1 MVSEERWIVA
11 TQDSESKGPAKELF
25 VRRASGLTRTVS
37 PWSALVYAFVCP
49 TMTFAFLYYTQEQTL
64 YLGAHGFYTSLL
76 ILALFPIAA
85 VYVFMSLSMPRSGGE
100 YIYVSRTLNPL
111 LGFIACWTLTIV
123 GINWSGL
130 LSQWAVNWG
139 LGNLFLAEGLS
150 HSNGTL
156 IHWGQYLS
164 ITTADNRWV
173 IWIISSVILI
183 SAFVVMSRGTKAV
196 MRAMW
201 TVLAIQWIMLI
212 AFIAVALASG
222 GENNTISG
230 FQAIQSLSWSDVTN
244 GVKELGGLPGFS
256 VAATVWAGLAFVN
269 LSTLGSTYAA
279 NISGEIK
286 KVNVAMPLSQLGAM
300 ALFVVYWIIFSK
312 VANYGLGENT
322 IRSMALLETQ
332 GKASELLGTYPTIS
346 YMVVW
351 MTKNWFLVAIA
362 GPLGFLAA
370 TWGGVLGLSF
380 GPVRNL
386 FAFAFDGLIPS
397 WASKVSRNGS
407 PNRAVLLAGAI
418 AWLVL
423 TVATFTT
430 WYSYITYTVTIWM
443 VGWVILGVAAMVFP
457 YVRRDIFEKSPALV
471 QSKVLGVPVISI
483 LGFLSAGV
491 AAVTVYATFLTG
503 TTPTMN
509 TKNLL
514 YTALFFI
521 LIPIVIYFIATIWQ
535 RSKGVSMDKRF
546 KTIPPD

>member
-1 MVSEERWIVA
+1 M
-11 TQDSESKGPAKELF
+11 GELF

-64 YLGAHGFYTSLL
+64 YLGSKGFLTSFL
-76 ILALFPIAA
+76 IFALFPIAA
-85 VYVFMSLSMPRSGGE
+85 IYVFMSLSMPRSGGE
-100 YIYVSRTLNPL
+100 YIYVSRILHPL
-111 LGFIACWTLTIV
+111 PGFIACWTLTIV

-139 LGNLFLAEGLS
+139 FGNLFLSEGLA
-150 HSNGTL
+150 HQNQTL
-156 IHWGQYLS
+156 IHWGKFLS
-164 ITTADNRWV
+164 ITTPDSRWV
-173 IWIISSVILI
+173 IWGIASVLLI

-201 TVLAIQWIMLI
+201 TVLVFQWAMLLTFIVICLVAGGQAHTI
-212 AFIAVALASG
+212 A
-222 GENNTISG
+222 G
-230 FQAIQSLSWSDVTN
+230 FQATQGISFSDVTSA
-244 GVKELGGLPGFS
+244 VKTLGGLPVFA

-286 KVNVAMPLSQLGAM
+286 KVNKAMPLAQLGSM
-300 ALFVVYWIIFSK
+300 ALFVVYWILFTK
-312 VANYGLGENT
+312 VANYGIGENT
-322 IRSMALLETQ
+322 IRSLALLETQ
-332 GKASELLGTYPTIS
+332 GKASAMLGTYPTIS

-351 MTKNWFLVAIA
+351 MTHNWFLVALA
-362 GPLGFLAA
+362 GPFGFLVA
-370 TWGGVLGLSF
+370 TWGGILGLSF

-386 FAFAFDGLIPS
+386 FAFAFDGLIPA
-397 WASKVSRNGS
+397 WANKVSRNGS

-430 WYSYITYTVTIWM
+430 WYNYITYTVTIWM
-443 VGWVILGVAAMVFP
+443 VGWFILGIAAMVFP
-457 YVRRDIFEKSPALV
+457 YVRKDIYEKSPQIV
-471 QSKVLGVPVISI
+471 QSKLLGLPVITI
-483 LGFLSAGV
+483 LGFVGMIVS
-491 AAVTVYATFLTG
+491 AVTVYATFLTG

-509 TKNLL
+509 TKNLA
-514 YTALFFI
+514 YTALFFVI
-521 LIPIVIYFIATIWQ
+521 LPIIIYFIATTWH
-535 RSKGVSMDKRF
+535 RSRGVPMDKRF

>member
-1 MVSEERWIVA
+1 MA
-11 TQDSESKGPAKELF
+11 TQDREAQGTSKELF

-64 YLGAHGFYTSLL
+64 YLGAKGFWTSFTILL
-76 ILALFPIAA
+76 LFPIAA

-100 YIYVSRTLNPL
+100 YIYVSRILNPL
-111 LGFIACWTLTIV
+111 LGFIASWTLTIV

-130 LSQWAVNWG
+130 LSQWTVNWG
-139 LGNLFLAEGLS
+139 FGNTFLAEGLATG
-150 HSNGTL
+150 NKTL

-164 ITTADNRWV
+164 ITTPDNRWA
-173 IWIISSVILI
+173 IWLLASGVLAV
-183 SAFVVMSRGTKAV
+183 AFGVMALGTKHV

-201 TVLAIQWIMLI
+201 VVLVVQWVMLI
-212 AFIAVALASG
+212 SFIIISLAAG
-222 GENNTISG
+222 GEANAIAG
-230 FQAIQSLSWSDVTN
+230 FEKIQGIKWSDVTTAVN
-244 GVKELGGLPGFS
+244 ALPGGLPGFS
-256 VAATVWAGLAFVN
+256 IAATIWAGLAFVN

-286 KVNVAMPLSQLGAM
+286 KVNKAMPIAQLGSM
-300 ALFVVYWIIFSK
+300 ALFVVYWILFTS
-312 VANYGLGENT
+312 VANHGLGENT
-322 IRSMALLETQ
+322 IRSLATLEST
-332 GKASELLGTYPTIS
+332 GGASGMLGTYPLVS

-351 MTKNWFLVAIA
+351 MTQNWFLVLMA
-362 GPLGFLAA
+362 GPLAFAVA

-386 FAFAFDGLIPS
+386 FAFSFDGLIPG
-397 WASKVSRNGS
+397 WFNKVSRNGS
-407 PNRAVLLAGAI
+407 PNRAVLLAFVI

-423 TVATFTT
+423 SVATFTT

-457 YVRRDIFEKSPALV
+457 YVRKDIFEKSPQLV
-471 QSKVLGVPVISI
+471 QSKFLGAPVITI
-483 LGFLSAGV
+483 LGALTTIVS
-491 AAVTVYATFLTG
+491 AVTIYATFLTG
-503 TTPTMN
+503 TTPTLN
-509 TKNLL
+509 HKNLL

-521 LIPIVIYFIATIWQ
+521 LLPIVIYIVARIWQ
-535 RSKGVSMDKRF
+535 RSKGVRMDLRF

>member
-1 MVSEERWIVA
+1 MMSEERWIVG
-11 TQDSESKGPAKELF
+11 TQESEGQAPAKELF

-37 PWSALVYAFVCP
+37 PWGALVYAFVCP
-49 TMTFAFLYYTQEQTL
+49 TMTFAFLYYTQEQAL
-64 YLGAHGFYTSLL
+64 YLGAKGFLTSLT
-76 ILALFPIAA
+76 ILLLFPIAA
-85 VYVFMSLSMPRSGGE
+85 VYLFMSLSMPRSGGE

-130 LSQWAVNWG
+130 LSQWATNWG
-139 LGNLFLAEGLS
+139 FGNLFLAEGLA
-150 HSNGTL
+150 HGNQTL
-156 IHWGQYLS
+156 IHWGKYLS

-173 IWIISSVILI
+173 IWLFSSVILI
-183 SAFVVMSRGTKAV
+183 SAFYVMSRGTRAV
-196 MRAMW
+196 IRAMW
-201 TVLAIQWIMLI
+201 AVLVCQWVMLI
-212 AFIAVALASG
+212 AFIAVALAAG
-222 GENNTISG
+222 GEANTISG
-230 FQAIQSLSWSDVTN
+230 FQAIQGISFGDVTN
-244 GVKELGGLPGFS
+244 AVKELGGLPGFS
-256 VAATVWAGLAFVN
+256 VAATIWAGLAFVN

-279 NISGEIK
+279 NVSGEIK
-286 KVNVAMPLSQLGAM
+286 KLNIAMPLSQLGAM
-300 ALFVVYWIIFSK
+300 ALFFVYWVIFSK

-322 IRSMALLETQ
+322 IRSLSFIESNGQ
-332 GKASELLGTYPTIS
+332 ASAMLGTYPTIS

-370 TWGGVLGLSF
+370 TWGGILGLSF

-397 WASKVSRNGS
+397 WASRVSRNGS

-423 TVATFTT
+423 TVSVFTT

-443 VGWVILGVAAMVFP
+443 VGWVILGVAATVFP
-457 YVRRDIFEKSPALV
+457 FVRKDIFEKSPSLV
-471 QSKVLGVPVISI
+471 QSKVFGIPVISI
-483 LGFLSAGV
+483 LGAISTIV
-491 AAVTVYATFLTG
+491 AAATVFATFVTG
-503 TTPTMN
+503 TTPTFN

-514 YTALFFI
+514 WTALFFI
-521 LIPIVIYFIATIWQ
+521 LVPIVIYYIATIWQ
-535 RSKGVSMDKRF
+535 KSKGVAMDKRF